1 MTDITFEQGDSD
13 ALPFID
19 NKTIIEH
26 LEQQEGYK
34 VVDLSEHNLKG
45 VLEAVEHEY
54 SELLRSHNHYAT
66 PKLKRSDEPLLELRR
81 LINDLY
87 KEYEQ
92 PNETEFTGDGE
103 PVEIRNIERCLNLQ
117 CGANS
122 FGECAS
128 EVGSCFGYI
137 EPKG

>member
-1 MTDITFEQGDSD
+1 MITDITFEQGDSD

-81 LINDLY
+81 LIND
-87 KEYEQ
+87 K
-92 PNETEFTGDGE
+92 
-103 PVEIRNIERCLNLQ
+103 
-117 CGANS
+117 
-122 FGECAS
+122 
-128 EVGSCFGYI
+128 
-137 EPKG
+137 

>member
-1 MTDITFEQGDSD
+1 MTDITFEQGDKD
-13 ALPFID
+13 ALAFID
-19 NKTIIEH
+19 TVDIIKH
-26 LEQQEGYK
+26 LEDLGYQVIDK
-34 VVDLSEHNLKG
+34 SEHNLKG

-66 PKLKRSDEPLLELRR
+66 PKLQRSDEPLSELRR
-81 LINDLY
+81 LIDDLY
-87 KEYEQ
+87 KEDEQ
-92 PNETEFTGDGE
+92 PIEEEFSGDGE
-103 PVEIRNIERCLNLQ
+103 PVEVKNIERCSNLQ

-122 FGECAS
+122 FGQCAS